1 MALGEIKR
9 NRKKVAAAR
18 RREHERA
25 AERRADAAARRKRG
39 ERVDALPHPARV
51 RRVPITAAVYRTA
64 GSGSKHNYSATACPG
79 KAQRPISLRASMAG
93 SRREGRSSRCGY
105 GEGRTPTAAIKKA
118 LHRMATKL
126 K

>member
-18 RREHERA
+18 RREMA
-25 AERRADAAARRKRG
+25 ASDRHRADAAARRKRG
-39 ERVDALPHPARV
+39 ERVDARPLSHV
-51 RRVPITAAVYRTA
+51 RKVSISASVYRAA
-64 GSGSKHNYSATACPG
+64 GNGGKHNYNAMVCPTTKISSG
-79 KAQRPISLRASMAG
+79 SLRAAMAG
-93 SRREGRSSRCGY
+93 AKREGRSSRCGY